1 MEKREKIREELQE
14 NFSSALLDDDILFLH
29 TLYSK
34 LRKLNRNAL
43 NAETECVDLSD
54 LSENICI
61 AADILLRESGKTVVF
76 CGNETSPVFGN
87 RQILTKAI
95 LEAIGNACIF
105 GKGSLITLKTREHKN
120 FVSAEIQNMGNFS
133 FGNEGEGLGFIRRA
147 VKRFDGEMFTVSAN
161 GYSSVVLTFK
171 KSNSIRPLENRS
183 FIDLV
188 SDRLSPVFIELYG
201 VQCGKPYR

>member
-1 MEKREKIREELQE
+1 MEKREHIREELQE
-14 NFSSALLDDDILFLH
+14 NFSSALLDNDILFLH

-34 LRKLNRNAL
+34 LRKLNRNII

-61 AADILLRESGKTVVF
+61 ASDILLRESGKTVVF
-76 CGNETSPVFGN
+76 CGNDTSPVFGN

-105 GKGSLITLKTREHKN
+105 GKGSLVTLKTQEHKH
-120 FVSAEIQNMGNFS
+120 FVSAEIQSSGKFS
-133 FGNEGEGLGFIRRA
+133 FSGGEGLGFIRNA
-147 VKRFDGEMFTVSAN
+147 VKQFDGEMFTVS
-161 GYSSVVLTFK
+161 GKDFSSVVLTFK
-171 KSNSIRPLENRS
+171 KSNNIRPLENRS

-188 SDRLSPVFIELYG
+188 SDRLSPVYIELYG
-201 VQCGKPYR
+201 I

>member
-1 MEKREKIREELQE
+1 MEKWEHIREELQE
-14 NFSSALLDDDILFLH
+14 NFSSALLDNDILFLH

-34 LRKLNRNAL
+34 LRKLNRNII

-61 AADILLRESGKTVVF
+61 ASDILLRESGKTVVF
-76 CGNETSPVFGN
+76 CGNDTSPVFGN

-105 GKGSLITLKTREHKN
+105 GKGSLVTLKTQEHKH
-120 FVSAEIQNMGNFS
+120 FVSAEIQSLGKFS
-133 FGNEGEGLGFIRRA
+133 FGGGAGLGFIRNA
-147 VKRFDGEMFTVSAN
+147 VKQFDGEMFTVS
-161 GYSSVVLTFK
+161 GRDFSSVVLTFK
-171 KSNSIRPLENRS
+171 KSNNIRPLENRS

-188 SDRLSPVFIELYG
+188 SDRLSPVYIELYG
-201 VQCGKPYR
+201 I

>member
-1 MEKREKIREELQE
+1 MEKQEKIREELHE
-14 NFSSALLDDDILFLH
+14 NFSSALFDDDILFLH

-34 LRKLNRNAL
+34 LRRLNRKLL
-43 NAETECVDLSD
+43 NTETECVDLSD

-76 CGNETSPVFGN
+76 CGNDTSPVFGN

-105 GKGSLITLKTREHKN
+105 GKGSLVTLKTQEHKH
-120 FVSAEIQNMGNFS
+120 FVSAEIQNLGGFS
-133 FGNEGEGLGFIRRA
+133 FGGGEGLRFIRNA
-147 VKRFDGEMFTVSAN
+147 VKQFDGEMFTVCTH

-171 KSNSIRPLENRS
+171 KSDNIRPLENRS

-188 SDRLSPVFIELYG
+188 SDRLSPVYIELYG
-201 VQCGKPYR
+201 M